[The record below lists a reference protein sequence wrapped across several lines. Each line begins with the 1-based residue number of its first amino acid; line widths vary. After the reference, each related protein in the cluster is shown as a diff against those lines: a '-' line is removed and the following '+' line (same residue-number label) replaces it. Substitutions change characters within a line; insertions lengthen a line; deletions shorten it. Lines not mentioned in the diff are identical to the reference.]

1 MKTTPF
7 TIRHIELGA
16 KMHEFAG
23 YNMPIEYSGI
33 TDEHMT
39 VRNDVGV
46 FDVSHMGE
54 FWVKGPNALSFLQK
68 VTSNDVS
75 VLSIGKIQYSCFP
88 NGKGGIVD
96 DLLVYHFEEN
106 KYLLVVN
113 ASNIEKDWNWCV
125 NNNTEGAEL
134 ENASD
139 WMAQLAVQGPK
150 ATEMLQKLSNLN
162 LSEIPYYTFKVGTLA
177 GVNDVIISNTGY
189 TGAGGFELYFY
200 PENAKKIWNAL
211 FDTGAD
217 YGIKPIGLGARD
229 SLRLEKG
236 YCLYGNDIDDTT
248 SPIEAGLGW
257 ITKFVKGKNFIDRS
271 LLEKQ
276 KLEGVSR
283 KLVRFELKGRGIP
296 RHEYEIANDKNEIIG
311 HVTSGTMLPDSKKGI
326 GMGYVQTAYSKPG
339 STIYIKIRANNMEA
353 TVVK

>member
-96 DLLVYHFEEN
+96 DLLVYHFEVN

-150 ATEMLQKLSNLN
+150 ATEMLQKLTNLN

-189 TGAGGFELYFY
+189 TGAGGFEIYFY
-200 PENAKKIWNAL
+200 HESAKKIWNAL
-211 FDTGAD
+211 FETGAE

>member
-39 VRNDVGV
+39 VRNGVGV

-54 FWVKGPNALSFLQK
+54 FWVKGPNALAFLQK

-75 VLSIGKIQYSCFP
+75 ILTPGKVQYSCFP

-125 NNNTEGAEL
+125 DNNTEGAEL

-139 WMAQLAVQGPK
+139 
-150 ATEMLQKLSNLN
+150 
-162 LSEIPYYTFKVGTLA
+162 
-177 GVNDVIISNTGY
+177 
-189 TGAGGFELYFY
+189 
-200 PENAKKIWNAL
+200 
-211 FDTGAD
+211 
-217 YGIKPIGLGARD
+217 
-229 SLRLEKG
+229 
-236 YCLYGNDIDDTT
+236 
-248 SPIEAGLGW
+248 
-257 ITKFVKGKNFIDRS
+257 
-271 LLEKQ
+271 
-276 KLEGVSR
+276 
-283 KLVRFELKGRGIP
+283 
-296 RHEYEIANDKNEIIG
+296 
-311 HVTSGTMLPDSKKGI
+311 
-326 GMGYVQTAYSKPG
+326 
-339 STIYIKIRANNMEA
+339 
-353 TVVK
+353 

>member
-7 TIRHIELGA
+7 TSRHIELGA

-39 VRNDVGV
+39 VRNGVGV

-54 FWVKGPNALSFLQK
+54 FWVKGPNALAFLQK

-75 VLSIGKIQYSCFP
+75 VLSAGKIQYSCFP

-125 NNNTEGAEL
+125 ENNTEGAEL

-150 ATEMLQKLSNLN
+150 ATEIMQKLTSVD
-162 LSEIPYYTFKVGTLA
+162 LSAIPYYTFQVGRFA
-177 GVNDVIISNTGY
+177 GVTDVIISNTGY
-189 TGAGGFELYFY
+189 TGAGGFEIYFY
-200 PENAKKIWNAL
+200 PENGTKIWNAL
-211 FDTGAD
+211 FEAGAE

-257 ITKFVKGKNFIDRS
+257 ITKFVDGKNFIDRP

-276 KLEGVSR
+276 KKSGVSR

-296 RHEYEIANDKNEIIG
+296 RHEYEIVNEKDEKIG

-326 GMGYVQTAYSKPG
+326 GMGYVQTAYSKSG
-339 STIYIKIRANNMEA
+339 SIIFIKIRANNMEA
-353 TVVK
+353 VVVK